1 MQIYTYKE
9 CLPYLNQNKVMEE
22 GETYQARNQKH
33 DKIFKEI
40 LDYKKEGVKLLNKY
54 LDLKIEEKD
63 IEKYTRKFVLPE
75 LENRESD
82 VIYKLK
88 NEQIFFLIEHQTKVD
103 YSMPFRMLEYI
114 VEIMRSAVSREK
126 MQNKSEKLPIVVPI
140 VIYTGKENWKV
151 PILLQERQAYY
162 SKTNLEFKYN
172 LVDGSKISK
181 KELMKENSILSKA
194 ILLEKLDKPEEI
206 LETLKEITTKD
217 LDLDEKYFI
226 NLILKYL
233 LSEKLSKDEAKEIL
247 ENLKGKEDDT
257 MFIDILKKYFDDK
270 EEKAVKEAVK
280 EAVEENTKDT
290 AKATTYELI
299 KEMLKNNADEEFIK
313 KVTKISNQEL
323 KEIKAAMC

>member
-22 GETYQARNQKH
+22 GETYQVRNQKH

-40 LDYKKEGVKLLNKY
+40 LDNKKEGVKLLNKY

-126 MQNKSEKLPIVVPI
+126 MKNKSEKLPIVVPI

-151 PILLQERQAYY
+151 PGLLQERQAYY
-162 SKTNLEFKYN
+162 GKTNLEFKYN

-181 KELMKENSILSKA
+181 EELMKENSILSKV
-194 ILLEKLDKPEEI
+194 ILLEKLDNPEEI
-206 LETLKEITTKD
+206 LEILKDVTTKD
-217 LDLDEKYFI
+217 LDSDEKYFI

-233 LSEKLSKDEAKEIL
+233 LPEKLSKEKTKGILEIL
-247 ENLKGKEDDT
+247 KRKEDDT
-257 MFIDILKKYFDDK
+257 MFIDILRKYFDDK
-270 EEKAVKEAVK
+270 EKEAVRT
-280 EAVEENTKDT
+280 AVEENTKDT

-299 KEMLKNNADEEFIK
+299 KEMLRKNIDEKTVIE
-313 KVTKISNQEL
+313 VTKISNQEL
-323 KEIKAAMC
+323 KEIKAAM

>member
-22 GETYQARNQKH
+22 GETYQVRNQKH

-40 LDYKKEGVKLLNKY
+40 LDNKKEGVKLLNKY

-114 VEIMRSAVSREK
+114 VEIMRSVVSREK

-151 PILLQERQAYY
+151 PRLLQERQAYY
-162 SKTNLEFKYN
+162 GKTNLEFKYN

-181 KELMKENSILSKA
+181 EELMKENSILSKA
-194 ILLEKLDKPEEI
+194 ILLEKLDNPEEI
-206 LETLKEITTKD
+206 LEILKEITKKD
-217 LDLDEKYFI
+217 LDSDEKYFI

-233 LSEKLSKDEAKEIL
+233 LPEKIRENEKVEIL
-247 ENLKGKEDDT
+247 ENLKGKENDT
-257 MFIDILKKYFDDK
+257 MFIDILRKYFDDK
-270 EEKAVKEAVK
+270 EKAAVQT
-280 EAVEENTKDT
+280 AVNEGITNVV
-290 AKATTYELI
+290 

-323 KEIKAAMC
+323 KEIKLAM

>member
-9 CLPYLNQNKVMEE
+9 CLPYLNQNRVMEE

-54 LDLKIEEKD
+54 LDLEIEEKD

-151 PILLQERQAYY
+151 PRLLQERQAYY
-162 SKTNLEFKYN
+162 RKTNLEFKYN
-172 LVDGSKISK
+172 LVDGNKMSKE
-181 KELMKENSILSKA
+181 ELMREESILSKA
-194 ILLEKLDKPEEI
+194 ILLEKLDNPEEI
-206 LETLKEITTKD
+206 LEILKEITTKN
-217 LDLDEKYFI
+217 LDSDERYFI

-233 LSEKLSKDEAKEIL
+233 LPEKLSKDEAKEIL

-270 EEKAVKEAVK
+270 EEKAVK

>member
-9 CLPYLNQNKVMEE
+9 CLPYLNQNRVMEE

-151 PILLQERQAYY
+151 PRLLQERQAYY
-162 SKTNLEFKYN
+162 RKTNLEFKYN
-172 LVDGSKISK
+172 LVDGNKMSKE
-181 KELMKENSILSKA
+181 ELMREESILSKA
-194 ILLEKLDKPEEI
+194 ILLEKLDNPEEI
-206 LETLKEITTKD
+206 LEILKEITTKN
-217 LDLDEKYFI
+217 LDSDERYFI

-233 LSEKLSKDEAKEIL
+233 LPEKLSKDEAKEIL
-247 ENLKGKEDDT
+247 ENLKGKEEDT
-257 MFIDILKKYFDDK
+257 MFIDILRKYFDDK
-270 EEKAVKEAVK
+270 EEKAVK

-299 KEMLKNNADEEFIK
+299 KEMLRKNIDEKTVIE
-313 KVTKISNQEL
+313 VTKITDQEL